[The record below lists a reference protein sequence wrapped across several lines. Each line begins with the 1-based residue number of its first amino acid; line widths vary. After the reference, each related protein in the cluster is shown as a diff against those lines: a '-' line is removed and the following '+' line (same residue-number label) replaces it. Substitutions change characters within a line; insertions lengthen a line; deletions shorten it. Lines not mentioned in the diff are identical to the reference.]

1 MGTGPGNL
9 SAMPAGERKM
19 PEPMVDPIT
28 TAIALQ
34 SPRRRSRVAGGGV
47 AFIRRKYAAGL
58 PPARGAGDNS
68 PMPAVLIA
76 VLFWSATAA
85 VVVAQVMILRSSA
98 RVLRAAA
105 PERPVLEWT
114 FAVGPALVLALV
126 LFLSWRA
133 TMAPPSVE
141 IELPTVP
148 GEIRS

>member
-1 MGTGPGNL
+1 M
-9 SAMPAGERKM
+9 
-19 PEPMVDPIT
+19 
-28 TAIALQ
+28 
-34 SPRRRSRVAGGGV
+34 
-47 AFIRRKYAAGL
+47 AFIRRKYAVGL
-58 PPARGAGDNS
+58 PPARGDGDNS
-68 PMPAVLIA
+68 PMPAVLVA
-76 VLFWSATAA
+76 VLFWSAAAA
-85 VVVAQVMILRSSA
+85 VVVAQLMILRSSA

-141 IELPTVP
+141 VDLPTVP